1 MMNNKDLAEINR
13 EKTTVKVVEAIQK
26 LKRKK
31 MKITISSVANEANVT
46 RQTLYNRPDLKLKI
60 DEANSLMNDKKRT
73 KEVDNKN
80 SVQEKRIKRLQEEL
94 KQSNEEKL
102 KLLDQNV
109 FLTEEIINLQRRIAD
124 LEEKVYKDSVIK
136 LVQR

>member
-46 RQTLYNRPDLKLKI
+46 RQTLYNRPDLKLK
-60 DEANSLMNDKKRT
+60 LT
-73 KEVDNKN
+73 
-80 SVQEKRIKRLQEEL
+80 KRIP
-94 KQSNEEKL
+94 NE
-102 KLLDQNV
+102 
-109 FLTEEIINLQRRIAD
+109 
-124 LEEKVYKDSVIK
+124 
-136 LVQR
+136 

>member
-1 MMNNKDLAEINR
+1 MNNKDLAEINR

-31 MKITISSVANEANVT
+31 MKITISSVASEANVT
-46 RQTLYNRPDLKLKI
+46 RQTIYNRPDLKLKI
-60 DEANSLMNDKKRT
+60 DEAISLMNDKKKP

-94 KQSNEEKL
+94 KQSSDEKL

-109 FLTEEIINLQRRIAD
+109 FLTEEIINLQRKIAD
-124 LEEKVYKDSVIK
+124 LEEKLYKDNVIE
-136 LVQR
+136 LVKR